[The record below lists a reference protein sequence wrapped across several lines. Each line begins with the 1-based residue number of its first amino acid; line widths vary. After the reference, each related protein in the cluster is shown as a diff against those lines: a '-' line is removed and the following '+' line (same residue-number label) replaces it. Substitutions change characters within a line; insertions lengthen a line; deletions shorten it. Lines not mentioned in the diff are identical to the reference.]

1 VSLMPTC
8 PTCGLSLT
16 RGSNGLLKC
25 GVCGFSYKPNQR
37 TPLLSTY
44 APKSAPI
51 QIPDAD
57 QDLQVFVERVMGK
70 LVPIHSDYS
79 TAIKKS
85 LAETQQKIRKDL
97 LDVFSGKQNLYKWFT
112 KTRRLLGLHQIDL
125 TQILY
130 DSLEG
135 LQSREAREMRLQYEQ
150 ALRAIQQSYRPNM

>member
-1 VSLMPTC
+1 MATC
-8 PTCGLSLT
+8 PTCGLPLT
-16 RGSNGLLKC
+16 RGSDGLLKC
-25 GVCGFSYKPNQR
+25 GVCGFTYKPNQK
-37 TPLLSTY
+37 TPLLSAY

-57 QDLQVFVERVMGK
+57 QDLQVFVDRVIQK
-70 LVPIHSDYS
+70 IVPIHTDYS

-85 LAETQQKIRKDL
+85 LAETRQKIRRDL
-97 LDVFSGKQNLYKWFT
+97 LDVFSGKQNFDKWFT
-112 KTRRLLGLHQIDL
+112 KTRRLLGLHQLDL

-150 ALRAIQQSYRPNM
+150 TLRSMQQSYRPTM